1 MKTLTAL
8 ESSHPKASESTDSAG
23 ELVLSLANTGPVL
36 GLRLYQ
42 QQAVDGVFA
51 AWNEFDRVLGVAPTG
66 SGKTIQFAHIA
77 ARRIDAGPVLIL
89 AHRDEL
95 LDQARDKIVRAVGL
109 STDKEKASNYAS
121 LSSDIVVASV
131 QTLSRRDRLLRFPHN
146 HFSTVII
153 DEAHHALATSYLGVL
168 ERFDRAKV
176 LGVTAT
182 PDRGD
187 KQNLAAYFEKVAFEI
202 SLTALIRDR
211 WLCPIKIKTIPLPID
226 ISRVVMRAGDF
237 SDEQLA
243 QALEP
248 VLRELAEAIK
258 KHAGQRKSLIF
269 LPLVRTCYQFAEIL
283 REHGLAAEAIHGES
297 SDRREILARFSSGQ
311 TRFLCNAMLL
321 TEGYDE
327 PSIDCVVCLRP
338 TTIRSLFAQMTGR
351 GTRIHPGKENLLL
364 LDFLWLSRE
373 HNLVKPAS
381 LIARDEAEQ
390 REIEAQLGR
399 ADGDLLEA
407 DALAS
412 AEREAALK
420 RLLDERR
427 IEQGSEVDLLELA
440 ERWHAPDLL
449 SYSPTFDWERRE
461 LTEKQ
466 RTVLQGNGVD
476 LGLVR
481 DRGHASTL
489 ISALFTYLER
499 EPATEKQKRYL
510 RFLGHPNPWQLTKR
524 EAGRWIK
531 QRKAQL
537 SGAY

>member
-1 MKTLTAL
+1 MELRPYQEHSINSVLT
-8 ESSHPKASESTDSAG
+8 KWT
-23 ELVLSLANTGPVL
+23 
-36 GLRLYQ
+36 
-42 QQAVDGVFA
+42 
-51 AWNEFDRVLGVAPTG
+51 EFDRLLGVAPTG
-66 SGKTIQFAHIA
+66 SGKTIKFAHVA
-77 ARRIDAGPVLIL
+77 SHRIGSGPVLIL

-95 LDQARDKIVRAVGL
+95 LQQAADKINRAVGL
-109 STDKEKASNYAS
+109 VVDKEKAEQRAELESN
-121 LSSDIVVASV
+121 IVLGSV
-131 QTLSRRDRLLRFPHN
+131 QTLSRRTRLDRFPRS
-146 HFSTVII
+146 HFSTVIV
-153 DEAHHALATSYLGVL
+153 DEAHRTLADSYLRIL
-168 ERFDRAKV
+168 EHFGGAKV

-182 PDRGD
+182 PDRDD
-187 KQNLAAYFEKVAFEI
+187 KRDLARFYEDIAFEI
-202 SLTALIRDR
+202 SLTEMIKAG
-211 WLCPIKIKTIPLPID
+211 WLCPIKIRTVPLQID
-226 ISRVVMRAGDF
+226 ITEVGIRGGDY
-237 SDEQLA
+237 SEEELA
-243 QALEP
+243 VALEP
-248 VLRELAEAIK
+248 ALQELVEAIK
-258 KHAGQRKSLIF
+258 ERVADRKTLIF
-269 LPLVRTCYQFAEIL
+269 LPLVRTSYQFADIL
-283 REHGLAAEAIHGES
+283 HQHGLAAEAICGES
-297 SDRREILARFSSGQ
+297 TDRKEILGRFATGKTQ
-311 TRFLCNAMLL
+311 ILCNAMLIA
-321 TEGYDE
+321 EGYDQ
-327 PSIDCVVCLRP
+327 PSIDCVICLRP
-338 TTIRSLFAQMTGR
+338 TTIRSLYAQMVGR

>member
-1 MKTLTAL
+1 VDGLVRCA
-8 ESSHPKASESTDSAG
+8 PST
-23 ELVLSLANTGPVL
+23 VPVL
-36 GLRLYQ
+36 DLRLYQ

-51 AWNEFDRVLGVAPTG
+51 AWSEFDRVLGVAPTG
-66 SGKTIQFAHIA
+66 SGKTIKFAHIA

-109 STDKEKASNYAS
+109 LADKEKADDYAS

-131 QTLSRRDRLLRFPHN
+131 QTLSRRDRLLRFPQN
-146 HFSTVII
+146 HFSTVIV
-153 DEAHHALATSYLGVL
+153 DECHHTLAASYLVIL
-168 ERFDRAKV
+168 EHFKSAKV
-176 LGVTAT
+176 LGVSAT

-187 KQNLAAYFEKVAFEI
+187 KKNLAAYFEKVAFEI
-202 SLTALIRDR
+202 TLTDLIRAR
-211 WLCPIKIKTIPLPID
+211 WLCPIKVRTVPLAID
-226 ISRVVMRAGDF
+226 ISKVAMRAGDF

-248 VLRELAEAIK
+248 VLHELAAALKE
-258 KHAGQRKSLIF
+258 HAAVRKSLVF

-297 SDRREILARFSSGQ
+297 SDRKGILARFSGGQ
-311 TRFLCNAMLL
+311 TRLLCNAMLL

-338 TTIRSLFAQMTGR
+338 TTIRSLFAQQVGR
-351 GTRIHPGKENLLL
+351 GARIHPGKENLLL

-381 LIARDEAEQ
+381 LIARDEVEQ
-390 REIEAQLGR
+390 AQIEAQLG
-399 ADGDLLEA
+399 AAEGDLLEA
-407 DALAS
+407 EGLAS

-420 RLLDERR
+420 ARLDERR
-427 IEQGSEVDLLELA
+427 TERGSEVDLLELA
-440 ERWHAPDLL
+440 DRWHAPDILD
-449 SYSPTFDWERRE
+449 YSPTFGWERKT

-466 RTVLQGNGVD
+466 IVILQRNGVD
-476 LGLVR
+476 LALVR
-481 DRGHASTL
+481 DRGHASAL
-489 ISALFTYLER
+489 ISALFAYLETV
-499 EPATEKQKRYL
+499 PATEKQKRFL
-510 RFLGHPNPWQLTKR
+510 RFLGHPNPWNLTKR
-524 EAGRWIK
+524 KAGRWIE